1 MRILNS
7 TSLPACSIAQKGNFP
22 KSLSVISTIRHLR
35 SLTPK
40 PQTFSSYNPCAR
52 NLKVKIANYQQKKN
66 LKVKIANGSLTPMVD
81 KGFTFLSKKLTLQLV
96 LHVPN
101 LSCNLLS
108 ISKLAQDRKSTLLV
122 NFKN

>member
-1 MRILNS
+1 M
-7 TSLPACSIAQKGNFP
+7 
-22 KSLSVISTIRHLR
+22 ISTIRHLR

-66 LKVKIANGSLTPMVD
+66 LKVKIANGSLTPVVD
-81 KGFTFLSKKLTLQLV
+81 KGFTFLSKKLTLQSV

-108 ISKLAQDRKSTLLV
+108 ISKLAQDQKLTLLV